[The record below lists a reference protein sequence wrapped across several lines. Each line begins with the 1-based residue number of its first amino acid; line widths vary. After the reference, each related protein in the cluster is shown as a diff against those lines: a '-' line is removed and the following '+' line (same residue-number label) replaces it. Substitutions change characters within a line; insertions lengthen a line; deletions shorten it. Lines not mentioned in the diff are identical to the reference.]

1 MAMRYKSFTWPNDPR
16 TYTLSCQR
24 QTALH
29 KIPMGGFVVQDL
41 GRTGTVMRGEGE
53 FFGPNAYDS
62 FRRLLQ
68 VFQQPGAGLLLHPM
82 WQTGNAY
89 FTQLRLTQE
98 PRRDYVAY
106 AFEFCEGSG
115 GGVLSAAG
123 AAAKGYYVMQEAD
136 TLWSVAQRYDLRM
149 RELLAMNPEI
159 ANPNHVRA
167 GQKVRIA

>member
-68 VFQQPGAGLLLHPM
+68 VFQQQDAGLLLHPM

-115 GGVLSAAG
+115 GGVLSAADT
-123 AAAKGYYVMQEAD
+123 AAKGYYVMQVAD
-136 TLWSVAQRYDLRM
+136 TLWSVAQRYDLRL

>member
-68 VFQQPGAGLLLHPM
+68 MFQQQDAGLLLHPM

-98 PRRDYVAY
+98 PRENYVAY
-106 AFEFCEGSG
+106 AFEFCQSADGAQSASG
-115 GGVLSAAG
+115 AQ
-123 AAAKGYYVMQEAD
+123 AKGYYVLQEAD

>member
-68 VFQQPGAGLLLHPM
+68 VFQQQDAGLLLHPM

>member
-1 MAMRYKSFTWPNDPR
+1 MAMRYKSFIWPNDPR

-53 FFGPNAYDS
+53 FFGAGAYDT

-68 VFQQPGAGLLLHPM
+68 VFQQQGPGLLLHPM
-82 WQTGNAY
+82 WQTGRAY
-89 FTQLRLTQE
+89 FTRLQLTQE
-98 PRRDYVAY
+98 PRSNYVAY
-106 AFEFCEGSG
+106 AFEFCEASDGAQRASG
-115 GGVLSAAG
+115 AQ
-123 AAAKGYYVMQEAD
+123 AKGYYVMQEAD
-136 TLWSVAQRYDLRM
+136 TLWSVAQRYDLSVRQ
-149 RELLAMNPEI
+149 LLAMNPEI
-159 ANPNHVRA
+159 ANPNRVRA

>member
-68 VFQQPGAGLLLHPM
+68 MFQQQDAGLLLHPM

>member
-68 VFQQPGAGLLLHPM
+68 VFQQQDAGLLLHPM

-115 GGVLSAAG
+115 GGVLSAADT
-123 AAAKGYYVMQEAD
+123 AAKGYYVMQEAD
-136 TLWSVAQRYDLRM
+136 TLWSVAQRFDLRM

>member
-68 VFQQPGAGLLLHPM
+68 VFQQQDAGLLLHPM

-115 GGVLSAAG
+115 GGVLNAAG
-123 AAAKGYYVMQEAD
+123 TAAKGYYVMQEAD
-136 TLWSVAQRYDLRM
+136 TLWSVAQRFDLRM

>member
-68 VFQQPGAGLLLHPM
+68 VFQQQDAGLLLHPM

-98 PRRDYVAY
+98 PRSNYVAY
-106 AFEFCEGSG
+106 AFEFCEASDGAQRASG
-115 GGVLSAAG
+115 AQ
-123 AAAKGYYVMQEAD
+123 AKGYYVMQEAD
-136 TLWSVAQRYDLRM
+136 TLWSVAQRYDLSVRQ
-149 RELLAMNPEI
+149 LLAMNPEI
-159 ANPNHVRA
+159 ANPNRVRA

>member
-41 GRTGTVMRGEGE
+41 VRTGTVMRGEGE

-68 VFQQPGAGLLLHPM
+68 MFQQQDAGLLLHPM

>member
-53 FFGPNAYDS
+53 FFGAGAYDT

-68 VFQQPGAGLLLHPM
+68 VFRQQGPGLLLHPM
-82 WQTGNAY
+82 WQTGSAY
-89 FTQLRLTQE
+89 FTRLQLTQE
-98 PRRDYVAY
+98 PRSNYVAY
-106 AFEFCEGSG
+106 AFEFCEASG
-115 GGVLSAAG
+115 GAQRASG
-123 AAAKGYYVMQEAD
+123 AQAKGYYVMQEAD

>member
-1 MAMRYKSFTWPNDPR
+1 MVMRYKSFTWPNDPR

-68 VFQQPGAGLLLHPM
+68 MFQQQDAGLLLHPM

-106 AFEFCEGSG
+106 AFEFCEG
-115 GGVLSAAG
+115 
-123 AAAKGYYVMQEAD
+123 
-136 TLWSVAQRYDLRM
+136 
-149 RELLAMNPEI
+149 
-159 ANPNHVRA
+159 
-167 GQKVRIA
+167 

>member
-1 MAMRYKSFTWPNDPR
+1 MAMRYKSFIWPNDPR

-68 VFQQPGAGLLLHPM
+68 MFQQQDAGLLLHPM